1 MKKEGTE
8 DDLHKSKGSRAC
20 LTACLAA
27 LVRPWIMLQP
37 PLPKSM
43 CVPRCCSL
51 PQLYCCCCLKC
62 SVAVAVAIIKNVHF
76 AFAAGALKSLAATKW
91 KQSIITVQRR
101 RVRGVGK
108 GVLSAERLRDW
119 VLSTEEWR
127 KQKHRKLRRCQ
138 ASTRHSCRVSCGSK
152 TVSAKLSSTG
162 NWFLSTVWNSFILQ
176 HPSKHSCRSSDSP
189 TCLLFITY
197 PTHTQRS
204 PKKSCKPAKRNW
216 LI

>member
-51 PQLYCCCCLKC
+51 PLLYCCCCLKC

-101 RVRGVGK
+101 RLRGGK
-108 GVLSAERLRDW
+108 EGGTECWAGWEIEYWALR
-119 VLSTEEWR
+119 SGAN
-127 KQKHRKLRRCQ
+127 K
-138 ASTRHSCRVSCGSK
+138 
-152 TVSAKLSSTG
+152 STG
-162 NWFLSTVWNSFILQ
+162 SWGAARLARGTVAEPVVAPKL
-176 HPSKHSCRSSDSP
+176 
-189 TCLLFITY
+189 CLPNCQVQEIDFW
-197 PTHTQRS
+197 PQFETH
-204 PKKSCKPAKRNW
+204 
-216 LI
+216 